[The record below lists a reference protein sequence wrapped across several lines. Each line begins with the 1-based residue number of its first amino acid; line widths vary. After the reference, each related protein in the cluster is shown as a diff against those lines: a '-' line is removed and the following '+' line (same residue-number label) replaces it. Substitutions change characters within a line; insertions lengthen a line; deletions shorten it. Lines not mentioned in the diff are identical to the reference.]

1 MIITAPEVIPAPPAP
16 PSRRTATVLS
26 WSVAGA
32 LAAAYLL
39 LSVLNHRRLH
49 TTGFDLGIFEQAVRS
64 YAEGGPGLVP
74 LKGPGFPQLGDHF
87 APVLALLA
95 PVYRAAPSAVTL
107 LVVQALLL
115 AVAAVPIVS
124 FAHRRL
130 GLLAAIT
137 AGAGY
142 GLSWGIAQTVG
153 FDFHEVCFAVP
164 LLAFSLV
171 AVAERRPRAAALWA
185 LPLLLVKEDLG
196 LTVAAIGVL
205 LAAYGARRLGAG
217 LALAGAA
224 GTALAMGVVIPAL
237 NPHDDYAYTATVAAG
252 LYQQGA
258 QVKLLTV
265 LTLLAPTAGVAL
277 RSPLLLVA
285 VPTLLW
291 RFTSGNPNYWGT
303 GFHYSAVL
311 MPVMMVA
318 FVDGVARWR
327 AAGGRLR
334 SSLAV
339 VAYAVS
345 LTVTVALLPRYPL
358 AQLASAQTWHGDPRA
373 AAAHRVLD
381 LIPDGATVS
390 AANQL
395 APQLTGRTTVTLF
408 GTDYPGPAPQY
419 IVFDSRH
426 PGFPL
431 GRDSQRRRVEAAQAT
446 GYRTVAQDDGFVLL
460 TILR

>member
-1 MIITAPEVIPAPPAP
+1 MIITAPAVVPAPPAP
-16 PSRRTATVLS
+16 PSRRTAAVLS

-39 LSVLNHRRLH
+39 LSVLNHRRLR

-95 PVYRAAPSAVTL
+95 PLYRAVPSAVTL

-130 GLLAAIT
+130 GVLAAIT

-171 AVAERRPRAAALWA
+171 AVAERRLRAAALWA

-196 LTVAAIGVL
+196 LTVAVIGVL
-205 LAAYGARRLGAG
+205 IAAYGARRLGAG

-224 GTALAMGVVIPAL
+224 GTALAMGIVIPAL
-237 NPHDDYAYTATVAAG
+237 NPDDDYAYTATVAAG

-265 LTLLAPTAGVAL
+265 LTLLAPTAGLAL

-327 AAGGRLR
+327 RR
-334 SSLAV
+334 PYLAV

-345 LTVTVALLPRYPL
+345 LTVTVSLLPRYPL

-373 AAAHRVLD
+373 AAAHHVLD

-408 GTDYPGPAPQY
+408 GTDYPGPAPQF

-431 GRDSQRRRVEAAQAT
+431 GRESQRRRVEAARAA